1 MSDYTATV
9 QWLRET
15 DAKFTAGQY
24 SRAHEWQFDGGQTI
38 KASAAPAIV
47 PAPWSDPAGVDPEE
61 AFVASLSSC
70 HMLFF
75 LDLAARRGFVIDS
88 YTDQAVGTL
97 AKTEDGK
104 QRMTRV
110 VLNPQVSFSTDP
122 QPDQQAIAKLHHRAH
137 ELCFIANSV
146 STEVIVNG

>member
-1 MSDYTATV
+1 MSDYTAIV
-9 QWLRET
+9 KWQRE
-15 DAKFTAGQY
+15 AEASFTEGQY
-24 SRAHEWQFDGGQTI
+24 SRAHVWQFDGGETV
-38 KASAAPAIV
+38 KASAAPSIV

-75 LDLAARRGFVIDS
+75 LDLAARRGYVIDS
-88 YTDQAVGTL
+88 YIDAAVGTL
-97 AKTEDGK
+97 AIADTGK

-110 VLNPQVSFSTDP
+110 VLNPQVSFSGD
-122 QPDQQAIAKLHHRAH
+122 QHPDQETVGKLHHKAH

-146 STEVIVNG
+146 NTEVVVNG